1 MKRNNLFSKMLG
13 WCPGFQAA
21 AGFQERDLSDNVRGL
36 ALLIIAWLTGLWLAL
51 NAARGLTGM
60 DLTLFTNRATLLLL
74 LGSIVVIGYTWKSFK
89 PRDWNLEEFP
99 IRPTSI
105 DDLPDIPVEDAYTWG
120 AGSAYYSPI
129 AVDPQWGGERYKVV
143 GVRGTSIDWYRDRIE
158 HFKRLRKEK
167 AKRDESTETE

>member
-1 MKRNNLFSKMLG
+1 MRISNLFSRILD

-36 ALLIIAWLTGLWLAL
+36 ALLMIAWLTGLWLAL
-51 NAARGLTGM
+51 NMAKSLTGM
-60 DLTLFTNRATLLLL
+60 DLMLFTNRVTLLLL

-105 DDLPDIPVEDAYTWG
+105 DDLPDIPVESSPSWG

-167 AKRDESTETE
+167 AQRDEST

>member
-1 MKRNNLFSKMLG
+1 MKRNDLLSRILG

-21 AGFQERDLSDNVRGL
+21 AGFGDRSLSAKVSGL
-36 ALLIIAWLTGLWLAL
+36 ALLLAAWLAGLWLTM
-51 NAARGLTGM
+51 NTARGLTGM
-60 DLTLFTNRATLLLL
+60 DLFLFTNRAILLLL

-89 PRDWNLEEFP
+89 PRDWRLEEFS

-105 DDLPDIPVEDAYTWG
+105 DDLPDIPVEDAITWG
-120 AGSAYYSPI
+120 AGYYSPI

-143 GVRGTSIDWYRDRIE
+143 GLRGTSIDWYRDRIE

-167 AKRDESTETE
+167 AKSDESTKAE

>member
-1 MKRNNLFSKMLG
+1 MKRNNLFSKILG

-21 AGFQERDLSDNVRGL
+21 TSFQERDLSAKFSGL
-36 ALLIIAWLTGLWLAL
+36 ALLLATWLAGLWLAM

-60 DLTLFTNRATLLLL
+60 DLTLFTNRAMLLLL
-74 LGSIVVIGYTWKSFK
+74 LGSIVVVGYAWKSFK
-89 PRDWNLEEFP
+89 PRDWRLEEFS

-105 DDLPDIPVEDAYTWG
+105 DDLPDFPVEDSYTWG
-120 AGSAYYSPI
+120 AGSAYYTPI

-158 HFKRLRKEK
+158 HHKRLRKKKAEK
-167 AKRDESTETE
+167 DESTEAE

>member
-1 MKRNNLFSKMLG
+1 MKRNDFFSKILG

-21 AGFQERDLSDNVRGL
+21 SGLNERDLSLKISGL
-36 ALLIIAWLTGLWLAL
+36 ALLIIAWLAGLWMAL
-51 NAARGLTGM
+51 NTARGLTGM
-60 DLTLFTNRATLLLL
+60 DLIFFTNRATLLLL
-74 LGSIVVIGYTWKSFK
+74 LGSIVVVGYTWKSFK
-89 PRDWNLEEFP
+89 PRDMNLEEFS

-105 DDLPDIPVEDAYTWG
+105 DDLPDFPVEASYSWG

-143 GVRGTSIDWYRDRIE
+143 GLRGISIDWYRDRIE

-167 AKRDESTETE
+167 AQRDEYTKTE